1 LVTDQAAASSEF
13 AGTLRALRRRWWLV
27 PTCWV
32 IVVATAA
39 VFSFTAQKQY
49 SASSGLLFRD
59 PGFDQKLFGTT
70 FLAPNKDPAREAAT
84 NVKLVS
90 LDIVAERTAP
100 AFPGLTAADV
110 SSKIKAAAEG
120 QSDVVSVTA
129 TDPDPVRARRLANEF
144 AQQYIAFRRNSDR
157 AKIRGAQA
165 LVQQRIATLTPGQR
179 LNAEGRSLSE
189 RADQLQVL
197 ASLQTGNA
205 ELVQLAQTPTSP
217 SSPRV
222 KRNLFFA
229 AVLGLLLGVAAA
241 LLLHRLDR
249 RLREPDELEEAFGLP
264 VIGAIPRSTA
274 FARGKTHI
282 VPDEI
287 DIAHGEAEAFR
298 LLRARMRYFNVDRE
312 VRTVLIVSAV
322 PAEGKT
328 TVAVHLAAAAASSG
342 AKALLLEAD
351 LRRPAVSQRV
361 GSVASVG
368 LAEVLTHGAELPDV
382 LREIS
387 IQSGSAD
394 PAADH
399 ASFDLITAGFP
410 PPNPHEL
417 IESKR
422 MAELLQELS
431 LDYDLVVIDT
441 PPLLSVSDAIP
452 LIGRVDGVLIV
463 SRLGATT
470 SDAARRLA
478 SELKGLNAPVLG
490 IVANGLRTRAQAYY
504 YGYEPERARAPA

>member
-1 LVTDQAAASSEF
+1 MGSDHQAVSSDL

-27 PTCWV
+27 PMCWV
-32 IVVATAA
+32 IVVASAA
-39 VFSFTAQKQY
+39 VFSLTAQKEY
-49 SASSGLLFRD
+49 SADAGLLFRD

-70 FLAPNKDPAREAAT
+70 FLAPSRDPAREAAT

-90 LDIVAERTAP
+90 LDIVAQRTARF
-100 AFPGLTAADV
+100 FPGLTARAV
-110 SSKIKAAAEG
+110 SDKIKAAPEG

-129 TDPDPVRARRLANEF
+129 TDHDPVRARRLANAF
-144 AQQYIAFRRNSDR
+144 AQQYIAFRRDSDR
-157 AKIRGAQA
+157 AKIREAQA
-165 LVQQRIATLTPGQR
+165 LVQQRISTLTPQQR
-179 LNAEGRSLSE
+179 VNPEGRSLSE

-205 ELVQLAQTPTSP
+205 ELVQLALTPTAP
-217 SSPRV
+217 SSPKV
-222 KRNLFFA
+222 TRNLILA
-229 AVLGLLLGVAAA
+229 AVLGLLLGVGAT
-241 LLLHRLDR
+241 LLVHRLDR
-249 RLREPDELEEAFGLP
+249 RLREPDEIEEAFGLP
-264 VIGAIPRSTA
+264 VIGAIPRSAA
-274 FARGKTHI
+274 FARGKALI

-322 PAEGKT
+322 PADGKT

-342 AKALLLEAD
+342 AKAVLLEAD
-351 LRRPAVSQRV
+351 LRRPTVSQRV
-361 GSVASVG
+361 GSAPSVG
-368 LAEVLTHGAELPDV
+368 LAEVLTHGAQLSDV
-382 LREIS
+382 VREIS
-387 IQSGSAD
+387 IRTGSAD

-422 MAELLQELS
+422 MAELLEELS
-431 LDYDLVVIDT
+431 SDYDLVVIDT

-490 IVANGLRTRAQAYY
+490 IVANGLRSRAQAYY
-504 YGYEPERARAPA
+504 YGYEPDRSLTHA

>member
-1 LVTDQAAASSEF
+1 VLACWLIVVGTAAALSL
-13 AGTLRALRRRWWLV
+13 T
-27 PTCWV
+27 
-32 IVVATAA
+32 AT
-39 VFSFTAQKQY
+39 KQY
-49 SASSGLLFRD
+49 SASAGLLFRD

-100 AFPGLTAADV
+100 SFPGLTAAKI
-110 SSKIKAAAEG
+110 SSKVRAEAEG

-129 TDPDPVRARRLANEF
+129 TDHDPVRARRLANAF
-144 AQQYIAFRRNSDR
+144 AREYIAYRRDSDR
-157 AKIRGAQA
+157 AKIREAQA
-165 LVQQRIATLTPGQR
+165 LVQQRIATLTPQQR
-179 LNAEGRSLSE
+179 LNAEGRSLSG
-189 RADQLQVL
+189 RSDQLQVL

-205 ELVQLAQTPTSP
+205 ELVQLATTPTSP
-217 SSPRV
+217 SSPKV
-222 KRNLFFA
+222 TRNLIIA
-229 AVLGLLLGVAAA
+229 AALGLLIGICVT
-241 LLLHRLDR
+241 LLFHRLDR
-249 RLREPDELEEAFGLP
+249 RLRDPDELEEAFGLP

-274 FARGKTHI
+274 FARSKTHF
-282 VPDEI
+282 VADEI

-312 VRTVLIVSAV
+312 VRTVLVVSAV
-322 PAEGKT
+322 PADGKT

-351 LRRPAVSQRV
+351 LRRPTVSQRV
-361 GSVASVG
+361 GSTPSVG
-368 LAEVLTHGAELPDV
+368 LAEVLTHGAQLSEV
-382 LREIS
+382 VREIS
-387 IQSGSAD
+387 IRGSSAD

-399 ASFDLITAGFP
+399 ASFELITAGFP

-422 MAELLQELS
+422 MAELLEELS
-431 LDYDLVVIDT
+431 SDYDLVVIDT

-490 IVANGLRTRAQAYY
+490 IVANGLRSRAQAYY
-504 YGYEPERARAPA
+504 YGYEPDRAPTPV

>member
-1 LVTDQAAASSEF
+1 MVTDQAAASSEF

-100 AFPGLTAADV
+100 AFPGLTPADV

-129 TDPDPVRARRLANEF
+129 PDPDPVRARRLANEF
-144 AQQYIAFRRNSDR
+144 AQQYIVFRRNSDR

-222 KRNLFFA
+222 KRNLFLG
-229 AVLGLLLGVAAA
+229 AVLGLLLGVAAVV
-241 LLLHRLDR
+241 LLHRLDR

-274 FARGKTHI
+274 FARGKTQI

-298 LLRARMRYFNVDRE
+298 LLRARMRYFNIDRE

-322 PAEGKT
+322 PADGKT

-351 LRRPAVSQRV
+351 LRRPAISQRV
-361 GSVASVG
+361 GSAASVG
-368 LAEVLTHGAELPDV
+368 LAEMLTHGAELPDV

-394 PAADH
+394 PAVAH

-431 LDYDLVVIDT
+431 TDYDLVVIDT
-441 PPLLSVSDAIP
+441 PPLLSV
-452 LIGRVDGVLIV
+452 
-463 SRLGATT
+463 
-470 SDAARRLA
+470 
-478 SELKGLNAPVLG
+478 
-490 IVANGLRTRAQAYY
+490 
-504 YGYEPERARAPA
+504 

>member
-1 LVTDQAAASSEF
+1 VATHGVSRAADLE
-13 AGTLRALRRRWWLV
+13 GVLRAFRRRWWVPLV
-27 PTCWV
+27 FWV
-32 IVVATAA
+32 LVVGSCLGLSVSQEKEYSATA
-39 VFSFTAQKQY
+39 
-49 SASSGLLFRD
+49 GLLFRD
-59 PGFDQKLFGTT
+59 PGLDQKLFGTT
-70 FLAPNKDPAREAAT
+70 FVAQSRDPTRDAAT

-90 LDIVAERTAP
+90 LDVVAERTARLIRG
-100 AFPGLTAADV
+100 FTADEISEKV
-110 SSKIKAAAEG
+110 KASAEG
-120 QSDVVSVTA
+120 QSDVVSVVA
-129 TDPDPVRARRLANEF
+129 TDPIPVRARNVANTY
-144 AQQYIAFRRNSDR
+144 AQQYIAFRRDADR
-157 AKIRGAQA
+157 AKIREAER
-165 LVQQRIATLTPGQR
+165 LVQQRLAALPPQARAG
-179 LNAEGRSLSE
+179 AEGRSLSE
-189 RADQLQVL
+189 RADQLRVL

-205 ELVQLAQTPTSP
+205 ELVQVAQTPTSP
-217 SSPRV
+217 SSPKV
-222 KRNLFFA
+222 ARNLVLA
-229 AVLGLLLGVAAA
+229 GVLGLLLGIAAT

-249 RLREPDELEEAFGLP
+249 RLRDPDELEEAFGLP
-264 VIGAIPRSTA
+264 VIGAIPRSAA
-274 FARGKTHI
+274 FARGKSHI
-282 VPDEI
+282 E
-287 DIAHGEAEAFR
+287 IAHGEAEAFR

-322 PAEGKT
+322 PADGKT

-342 AKALLLEAD
+342 ARALLLEAD

-368 LAEVLTHGAELPDV
+368 LAEMLTHGAELPDV

-394 PAADH
+394 PTAAH

-431 LDYDLVVIDT
+431 SDYDLVVIDT

-490 IVANGLRTRAQAYY
+490 VVANGLRTRAQAYY
-504 YGYEPERARAPA
+504 YGYEPERARAHA

>member
-1 LVTDQAAASSEF
+1 MSDRQAASSDL
-13 AGTLRALRRRWWLV
+13 AGALRALRRRWWLV
-27 PTCWV
+27 PICWV
-32 IVVATAA
+32 LVVASAT
-39 VFSFTAQKQY
+39 VFSLTAQKQY
-49 SASSGLLFRD
+49 SADAGLLFRD

-70 FLAPNKDPAREAAT
+70 FLAPSRDPAREAAT

-90 LDIVAERTAP
+90 LDIVAQRTAR
-100 AFPGLTAADV
+100 FFEGLTAKQV
-110 SSKIKAAAEG
+110 SDKIQAAAEG

-129 TDPDPVRARRLANEF
+129 TDHDPVRARRLANTF
-144 AQQYIAFRRNSDR
+144 AQQYIAFRRDSDR
-157 AKIRGAQA
+157 AKIREAQA
-165 LVQQRIATLTPGQR
+165 LVQQRISTLTPQQR
-179 LNAEGRSLSE
+179 LNPEGRSLSE

-205 ELVQLAQTPTSP
+205 ELVQLALTPSSP
-217 SSPRV
+217 SSPKV
-222 KRNLFFA
+222 ARNLVLA

-241 LLLHRLDR
+241 LLVHRLDR

-274 FARGKTHI
+274 FARGKTHT
-282 VPDEI
+282 VRDEI

-322 PAEGKT
+322 PADGKT

-351 LRRPAVSQRV
+351 LRRPTVSQRV

-368 LAEVLTHGAELPDV
+368 LAEVLTHGAELPEV

-387 IQSGSAD
+387 IETGSPD
-394 PAADH
+394 PAGDH

-422 MAELLQELS
+422 MAELLEELS
-431 LDYDLVVIDT
+431 SDYDLVVIDT

-490 IVANGLRTRAQAYY
+490 IVANGLRSRAQAYY
-504 YGYEPERARAPA
+504 YGYEPDRVRTPA

>member
-1 LVTDQAAASSEF
+1 MVTDQAAASSEF
-13 AGTLRALRRRWWLV
+13 AVTLRALRRRWWLV

-39 VFSFTAQKQY
+39 AFSFTAQKQY

-70 FLAPNKDPAREAAT
+70 FLAPNKDPVREAAT

-100 AFPGLTAADV
+100 AFPGLTAADI

-165 LVQQRIATLTPGQR
+165 LVQQRIATLTPRQR
-179 LNAEGRSLSE
+179 LNTEGRSLSE

-205 ELVQLAQTPTSP
+205 ELVQFAQTPTSP

-222 KRNLFFA
+222 KRNLFFG

-264 VIGAIPRSTA
+264 VIGAIPRSAA

-287 DIAHGEAEAFR
+287 EIAHGEAEAFR

-322 PAEGKT
+322 PADGKT

-342 AKALLLEAD
+342 ARALLLEAD

-368 LAEVLTHGAELPDV
+368 LAEMLTHGVELPDV

-387 IQSGSAD
+387 IQNGSAD
-394 PAADH
+394 PAAGH

-431 LDYDLVVIDT
+431 SDYDLVVIDT

-463 SRLGATT
+463 SRLGVTT

-490 IVANGLRTRAQAYY
+490 VVANGLRTRAQAYY
-504 YGYEPERARAPA
+504 YGYEPERARTPA

>member
-1 LVTDQAAASSEF
+1 MGSS
-13 AGTLRALRRRWWLV
+13 LALSLSQQREYS
-27 PTCWV
+27 
-32 IVVATAA
+32 ATA
-39 VFSFTAQKQY
+39 
-49 SASSGLLFRD
+49 GLLFRD
-59 PGFDQKLFGTT
+59 PGLDQKLFGTT
-70 FLAPNKDPAREAAT
+70 FLAQSRDPTREAAT

-90 LDIVAERTAP
+90 LDVVAERTARLVRG
-100 AFPGLTAADV
+100 FSADEI
-110 SSKIKAAAEG
+110 SKKVKASAEG
-120 QSDVVSVTA
+120 QSDVVSVIA
-129 TDPDPVRARRLANEF
+129 TDPLPARARNVANTY
-144 AQQYIAFRRNSDR
+144 AQQYIAFRRDADR
-157 AKIRGAQA
+157 AKIREAEH
-165 LVQQRIATLTPGQR
+165 LVQER
-179 LNAEGRSLSE
+179 LAALPPRARSGAEGRSLSE
-189 RADQLQVL
+189 RADQLRVL

-205 ELVQLAQTPTSP
+205 ELVQVAQTPTSP
-217 SSPRV
+217 SSPKIV
-222 KRNLFFA
+222 RNLVLA
-229 AVLGLLLGVAAA
+229 AILGLLLGVGAT
-241 LLLHRLDR
+241 LLVHRLDR

-274 FARGKTHI
+274 FARSKTHF
-282 VPDEI
+282 VADEI

-312 VRTVLIVSAV
+312 VRTVLVVSAV
-322 PAEGKT
+322 PADGKT

-351 LRRPAVSQRV
+351 LRRPTVSQRV
-361 GSVASVG
+361 GSTPSVG
-368 LAEVLTHGAELPDV
+368 LAEVLTHGAQLSEV
-382 LREIS
+382 VREIS
-387 IQSGSAD
+387 IRGSSAD

-399 ASFDLITAGFP
+399 ASFELITAGFP

-422 MAELLQELS
+422 MAELLEELS
-431 LDYDLVVIDT
+431 SDYDLVVIDT

-490 IVANGLRTRAQAYY
+490 IVANGLRSRAQAYY
-504 YGYEPERARAPA
+504 YGYEPDRAPTPV